1 MTQTSAVMICGHG
14 SRDKAAVDEFNQLAV
29 RLKERLP
36 EHEIESGFLE
46 FAEPVIR
53 TGLEKLKARGAKKIV
68 CLPGML
74 FAAGHVKNDL
84 PSEINTFARENPDID
99 VIFGRDLA
107 IDPKMLKAA
116 EARVRQAIDQ
126 ADAGIALDETL
137 LMVVGRGTNDPDANS
152 NISKIARMLWEGIG
166 FGWAEVSFSGVAFPL
181 VDAGL
186 ERAVKLGYKRIVV
199 FPYFLFT
206 GILVRRIFKW
216 VDEAQAKY
224 PDVEF
229 VKAGYLNDQDH
240 VIDTFIER
248 FHQALEGGAANAMNC
263 QLCKYR
269 EQVLGF
275 EDEQGK
281 AQVGHHHHVMGAGV
295 EENPE
300 DHGVFLGRGHG
311 HRHDHHHGHDH
322 GHAHDKDHGHA
333 HDKDHVHS
341 HDKDHG
347 HAHDKDHV
355 HSHDKDHVH
364 SHDHAHDH
372 AHDHDHP
379 HAHDHGHTH
388 AHESDK
394 KTKAGH

>member
-1 MTQTSAVMICGHG
+1 MTDQAAVMICGHG
-14 SRDKAAVDEFNQLAV
+14 SRDKAAVDEFNQLSV
-29 RLKERLP
+29 RLKQKLP
-36 EHEIESGFLE
+36 GHDIESGFLE

-53 TGLEKLKARGAKKIV
+53 TGLEKLKQRGAKRII

-84 PSEINTFARENPDID
+84 PSEINTFAAENPDID
-99 VIFGRDLA
+99 VVFGRDLA

-116 EARVRQAIDQ
+116 EARVR
-126 ADAGIALDETL
+126 DAVETAGDGTALDETL

-166 FGWAEVSFSGVAFPL
+166 FGWAEVSYSGVAFPL

-186 ERAVKLGYKRIVV
+186 ERAVRLGYKRIVV

-216 VDEAQAKY
+216 VDEAAEKY

-240 VIDTFIER
+240 VIETFVER

-275 EDEQGK
+275 EDEQGM

-295 EENPE
+295 EENAE

-311 HRHDHHHGHDH
+311 HKHDHHHHHHGHDH
-322 GHAHDKDHGHA
+322 GHGHG
-333 HDKDHVHS
+333 
-341 HDKDHG
+341 
-347 HAHDKDHV
+347 
-355 HSHDKDHVH
+355 
-364 SHDHAHDH
+364 
-372 AHDHDHP
+372 HDHDHE
-379 HAHDHGHTH
+379 HGHSHGHEHDHDHDHDDSG
-388 AHESDK
+388 AK
-394 KTKAGH
+394 P